1 MKEFMSYEASLEILR
16 LTLAP
21 WDRVEK
27 VTLTQ
32 ALDRRIAVD
41 IAAQDN
47 YPARPVSAMDGY
59 AFLWQEG
66 LSELKLI
73 TDLPAG
79 SDKGLKVEGVKC
91 VKTFTGSLMS
101 DGADT
106 LIPVSSIAGGAR
118 HLKTYTNYIEY

>member
-16 LTLAP
+16 STLTP

-47 YPARPVSAMDGY
+47 YPERPVSAMDGY
-59 AFLWQEG
+59 AFAWG
-66 LSELKLI
+66 
-73 TDLPAG
+73 
-79 SDKGLKVEGVKC
+79 
-91 VKTFTGSLMS
+91 
-101 DGADT
+101 
-106 LIPVSSIAGGAR
+106 
-118 HLKTYTNYIEY
+118 